1 VKQVKVWAEDIQ
13 IPTYLPGEPDKNP
26 IFLEKR
32 VYQGSSGK
40 VYPHS
45 VIDSVADE
53 KVLKTYRAVYL
64 ENEYLKIM
72 VLPELGGRIQ
82 RATDKTNNYD
92 FVYYNQVIKP
102 ALVGLAGPWTG
113 AGSVICSPECAC
125 KMACCLL
132 MTEYP
137 AVDNE
142 VLDAV
147 AEVTNMVIGNFKTL
161 IEPRTGPLG
170 LSIPSVVYGRNF
182 TIRNGVN
189 DEWTVIPFYCG
200 EQQFEIRVC
209 LMRSR
214 GSGRPAM
221 AAAV

>member
-1 VKQVKVWAEDIQ
+1 MSNSTIETTRIDEAFGLDQETLVSDLCDATREVFSTMLGLEV
-13 IPTYLPGEPDKNP
+13 TPGAAFAQEN
-26 IFLEKR
+26 
-32 VYQGSSGK
+32 VVGS
-40 VYPHS
+40 
-45 VIDSVADE
+45 ADG
-53 KVLKTYRAVYL
+53 VMSL
-64 ENEYLKIM
+64 I
-72 VLPELGGRIQ
+72 
-82 RATDKTNNYD
+82 
-92 FVYYNQVIKP
+92 
-102 ALVGLAGPWTG
+102 GLAGAWTG

-132 MTEYP
+132 MTEYA

-147 AEVTNMVIGNFKTL
+147 AEVTNMVIGNFKTF

-189 DEWTVIPFYCG
+189 DEWTVVPFACG
-200 EQQFEIRVC
+200 EQSFEVRVC

-214 GSGRPAM
+214 GTGRPMM

>member
-1 VKQVKVWAEDIQ
+1 LSNLETVALDEETALDREMLLHELCTATQEVFSTMLGLEVV
-13 IPTYLPGEPDKNP
+13 PGEAFNQKN
-26 IFLEKR
+26 
-32 VYQGSSGK
+32 VVGS
-40 VYPHS
+40 
-45 VIDSVADE
+45 ADG
-53 KVLKTYRAVYL
+53 VMSL
-64 ENEYLKIM
+64 I
-72 VLPELGGRIQ
+72 
-82 RATDKTNNYD
+82 
-92 FVYYNQVIKP
+92 
-102 ALVGLAGPWTG
+102 GLAGPWTG

-189 DEWTVIPFYCG
+189 DEWTVMPFYCG

-214 GSGRPAM
+214 GSGRPLM